1 MRNLFFGLI
10 ILSSISLLHAQ
21 EKVPSQVFWEN
32 LQKHCGKAYSGQLA
46 DHSKNDDFMGKELK
60 MHVISC
66 QPHEIKIPFHVGD
79 DHSRTWV
86 LTLQDQVIQLKHDHR
101 HKDGSEDKI
110 TQYGG
115 TNPNPGF
122 ENFQMF
128 PADLETHQRIPYAS
142 TNVWWIT
149 LDDTKFTYN
158 LQRAGSD
165 KKFTVAFDLSKEVP
179 KPQNPWGWKSE

>member
-1 MRNLFFGLI
+1 MKVFVL
-10 ILSSISLLHAQ
+10 SLLLATASLNAQ
-21 EKVPSQVFWEN
+21 SKIPSEVFWDN
-32 LQKHCGKAYSGQLA
+32 LQKHCGKAYDGKLA
-46 DHSKNDDFMGKELK
+46 DHVRNDDFAGKELK

-66 QPHEIKIPFHVGD
+66 KPNEIKIPFHVGD

-86 LTLQDQVIQLKHDHR
+86 LTKENNLIKLKHDHR
-101 HKDGSEDKI
+101 HEDGSEDKV

-115 TNPNPGF
+115 TNPNPGM
-122 ENFQMF
+122 EKFQMF

-149 LDDTKFTYN
+149 LDETKFTYN

-165 KKFTVAFDLSKEVP
+165 KKFTIEFNLTKETK
-179 KPQNPWGWKSE
+179 KPQDPWGWKK

>member
-1 MRNLFFGLI
+1 MRNLFFGFT

-179 KPQNPWGWKSE
+179 KPQDPWGWKSE

>member
-1 MRNLFFGLI
+1 MKKLGLG
-10 ILSSISLLHAQ
+10 LLLATASLNAQ
-21 EKVPSQVFWEN
+21 ETIPSKVFWDN
-32 LQKHCGKAYSGQLA
+32 LQKHCGKAYEGKLA
-46 DHSKNDDFMGKELK
+46 EGVKSDGFTGKELK

-66 QPHEIKIPFHVGD
+66 KPNEIKIPFHVGD

-86 LTLQDQVIQLKHDHR
+86 LTYEKDVIKLKHDHR
-101 HKDGSEDKI
+101 HEDGSEDKV

-122 ENFQMF
+122 EKFQMF

-149 LDDTKFTYN
+149 LDDSKYTYN
-158 LQRAGSD
+158 LQRAGSNN
-165 KKFTVAFDLSKEVP
+165 KFTVEFDLTKEVE
-179 KPQNPWGWKSE
+179 KPQNPWGWNGK

>member
-1 MRNLFFGLI
+1 MRNLFFGLT

>member
-1 MRNLFFGLI
+1 MRNLFFGLT

-60 MHVISC
+60 MHIISC

>member
-1 MRNLFFGLI
+1 MKKLI
-10 ILSSISLLHAQ
+10 FSLTFSLLAISGHAQ
-21 EKVPSQVFWEN
+21 EKLPSKIFWDN
-32 LQKHCGKAYSGQLA
+32 LQKHCNKAYKGKLA
-46 DHSKNDDFMGKELK
+46 DYVKNDDFSGKELI

-66 QPHEIKIPFHVGD
+66 EPNEIKIPFHVGD
-79 DHSRTWV
+79 DHSRTWI
-86 LTLQDQVIQLKHDHR
+86 LTFENDLIKLKHDHR
-101 HKDGSEDKI
+101 HLDGSEDKV

-128 PADLETHQRIPYAS
+128 PADLETSQRIGYAS

-149 LDDTKFTYN
+149 LNETTFTYN

-165 KKFTVAFDLSKEVP
+165 KKFTVEFDLTNEVP
-179 KPQNPWGWKSE
+179 KPQNPWGWIK

>member
-1 MRNLFFGLI
+1 MKKI
-10 ILSSISLLHAQ
+10 ILGLMLITSTVNAQ
-21 EKVPSQVFWEN
+21 EKIGSKVFWEN
-32 LQKHCGKAYSGQLA
+32 LQKHCGKAYEGQLA
-46 DHSKNDDFMGKELK
+46 EFVKNDDFAGKTLK

-66 QPHEIKIPFHVGD
+66 TANEIKIPFHVGD

-86 LTLQDQVIQLKHDHR
+86 LTKENNLIKLKHDHR
-101 HKDGSEDKI
+101 HEDGSEDKV

-122 ENFQMF
+122 EKFQMF

-142 TNVWWIT
+142 TNIWWIT
-149 LDDTKFTYN
+149 LDENKFTYN

-165 KKFTVAFDLSKEVP
+165 KKFTVEFDLTKETT
-179 KPQNPWGWKSE
+179 KPQAPWGWKSK

>member
-142 TNVWWIT
+142 TNIWWIT

>member
-1 MRNLFFGLI
+1 MRKLGLG
-10 ILSSISLLHAQ
+10 LLLAAATINAQ
-21 EKVPSQVFWEN
+21 EKEIPSKVFWNN
-32 LQKHCGKAYSGQLA
+32 LQKHCGKAYEGKLA
-46 DHSKNDDFMGKELK
+46 DFVKNDDFSGKELK

-66 QPHEIKIPFHVGD
+66 KPNEIKIPFHVGD

-86 LTLQDQVIQLKHDHR
+86 LTYENDVIKLKHDHR
-101 HKDGSEDKI
+101 HEDGSEDKV

-122 ENFQMF
+122 EKFQMF

-149 LDDTKFTYN
+149 LDEKKYTYN

-165 KKFTVAFDLSKEVP
+165 NKFTVEFDLTKEVE
-179 KPQNPWGWKSE
+179 KPQAPWGWTGK

>member
-1 MRNLFFGLI
+1 MRNLFFGLT

-179 KPQNPWGWKSE
+179 KPQDPWGWKSE